1 MSDLQ
6 NPLGNPL
13 EPQPEKKQSA
23 SYSKLSSGHIKK
35 ELGKLPTHLV
45 IIGICLIW
53 VIPTFG
59 LLVTSFRPVQAI
71 NTSGWWTV
79 LSTPPGQQAYQQS
92 CESCH
97 GPDGKALPAADLSD
111 PTLVEKYPRSL
122 QLLAM
127 LRQPINGQPHMQDTP
142 LPSAQQAADITGYLD
157 TLAGITKQAKFTLN
171 NYIDAIMGY
180 RGTSTYRE
188 ACATGTQPTDINCN
202 LSDLLNP
209 RGMGRAFINSLI
221 VTIPATILPILFAAF
236 AGYAFSWMEF
246 KGRMGLFAILVGLQ
260 VVPLQMTL
268 VPISKLYAQLG
279 LNGTFLGVWLF
290 HTGFGLPY
298 AIYLM
303 RNFLGSL
310 PRDLFESAY
319 LDGASHWTAFSKLVI
334 PLAMPAIASL
344 GIFQFLWVWN
354 DLLVALVFLGGTN
367 PVMTYQI
374 SNMVTS
380 LGAGW
385 QLLTAAAFLSMLLP
399 MIVFFSLQR
408 YFVRG
413 MLAGA
418 VKG

>member
-1 MSDLQ
+1 MTRDSI
-6 NPLGNPL
+6 NKRLG
-13 EPQPEKKQSA
+13 Q
-23 SYSKLSSGHIKK
+23 
-35 ELGKLPTHLV
+35 LPTHV
-45 IIGICLIW
+45 I
-53 VIPTFG
+53 VIFTILFWILPTVG
-59 LLVTSFRPVQAI
+59 LLVTSLRPRQDI

-79 LSTPPGQQAYQQS
+79 VSPSPGAQAYSQFCS
-92 CESCH
+92 SCH
-97 GPDGKALPAADLSD
+97 GSNGKAIAAANLADPAVIA
-111 PTLVEKYPRSL
+111 KYPRSF
-122 QLLAM
+122 QLITVLG
-127 LRQPINGQPHMQDTP
+127 RQFNGKPHMGNVP
-142 LPSAQQAADITGYLD
+142 MPSPQQAADILNYMKQQTTGQ
-157 TLAGITKQAKFTLN
+157 TEQRFTLN
-171 NYIDAIMGY
+171 NYIDALVGY
-180 RGTSTYRE
+180 RGTSTYV
-188 ACATGTQPTDINCN
+188 ADCQAGKQPPDLNCN
-202 LSDLLNP
+202 ASDLLNP
-209 RGMGRAFINSLI
+209 RGMGRAFLNSLI
-221 VTIPATILPILFAAF
+221 VTIPATILPILLAAF
-236 AGYAFSWMEF
+236 AGYAFAWLHF
-246 KGRMGLFAILVGLQ
+246 NGRFLIFAVLVALQ

-268 VPISKLYAQLG
+268 VPISRFYAQVG
-279 LNGTFLGVWLF
+279 LNGTFLAVWLF

-303 RNFLGSL
+303 RNFLGAL

-319 LDGASHWTAFSKLVI
+319 LDGASHWTVFWRLVI

-354 DLLVALVFLGGTN
+354 DLLVALVFLGGTT

-385 QLLTAAAFLSMLLP
+385 QLLTAAAFLSMILP

>member
-1 MSDLQ
+1 MNRDRINKILNQ
-6 NPLGNPL
+6 
-13 EPQPEKKQSA
+13 
-23 SYSKLSSGHIKK
+23 I
-35 ELGKLPTHLV
+35 PTHFIIIFMILV
-45 IIGICLIW
+45 WI
-53 VIPTFG
+53 VPTFG
-59 LLVTSFRPVQAI
+59 LLITSLRPSQAI

-79 LSTPPGQQAYQQS
+79 MSPPTGTTEYTQYCA
-92 CESCH
+92 ECH
-97 GPDGKALPAADLSD
+97 GASGNALQNADLTN
-111 PTLVEKYPRSL
+111 PELVGQFPRSI

-127 LRQPINGQPHMQDTP
+127 FKENHPPIENIPE
-142 LPSAQQAADITGYLD
+142 AQAAADIAVYLK
-157 TLAGITKQAKFTLN
+157 GISGIQSQQRFTFS
-171 NYIDAIMGY
+171 NYIDALVGY
-180 RGTSTYRE
+180 RGTRTYQLDCE
-188 ACATGTQPTDINCN
+188 AGTAPPDINCN
-202 LSDLLNP
+202 ASDLLNP
-209 RGMGRAFINSLI
+209 RGMGRAFINSLL

-236 AGYAFSWMEF
+236 AGYAFAWLDF
-246 KGRMGLFAILVGLQ
+246 KGRFLLFAILVGLQ

-268 VPISKLYAQLG
+268 VPISRLYAQLG

-290 HTGFGLPY
+290 HTGFGMPY

-319 LDGASHWTAFSKLVI
+319 LDGASHWTAFYKLVL

-385 QLLTAAAFLSMLLP
+385 QLLTASAFLSMLLP
-399 MIVFFSLQR
+399 MIVFFALQR

>member
-1 MSDLQ
+1 MNRDAI
-6 NPLGNPL
+6 N
-13 EPQPEKKQSA
+13 KV
-23 SYSKLSSGHIKK
+23 LSRI
-35 ELGKLPTHLV
+35 PTHFIIIFTMLV
-45 IIGICLIW
+45 WI
-53 VIPTFG
+53 VPTFG
-59 LLVTSFRPVQAI
+59 LLITSLRPSQDI
-71 NTSGWWTV
+71 NSTGWWTV
-79 LSTPPGQQAYQQS
+79 FSSQKAGGPYAQYCA
-92 CESCH
+92 SCH
-97 GPDGKALPAADLSD
+97 GADGKALPEADLTD
-111 PTLVEKYPRSL
+111 PKVIAKYPRSL
-122 QLLAM
+122 QLLAL
-127 LRQPINGQPHMQDTP
+127 LRKDINGQPHMGNIA
-142 LPSAQQAADITGYLD
+142 LPSAQDAAAIASGLKSGGVSTSR
-157 TLAGITKQAKFTLN
+157 FTIS
-171 NYIDAIMGY
+171 NYVDALVGY
-180 RGTSTYRE
+180 RGTRTYAEDCRDH
-188 ACATGTQPTDINCN
+188 TQATDIHCN
-202 LSDLLNP
+202 ISDLLNP
-209 RGMGRAFINSLI
+209 RGMGRAFINSLL

-236 AGYAFSWMEF
+236 AGYAFAWLDF
-246 KGRMGLFAILVGLQ
+246 KGRFLLFALLVGLQ

-268 VPISKLYAQLG
+268 VPISRLYAQLG

-310 PRDLFESAY
+310 PNDLFEAAY
-319 LDGASHWTAFSKLVI
+319 IDGASHWTVFYRLVL

-354 DLLVALVFLGGTN
+354 DLLVALVFLGGTT

-385 QLLTAAAFLSMLLP
+385 HLLTAAAFLSMLLP

>member
-1 MSDLQ
+1 MNRDRINKYLRSVPTHAIIILTI
-6 NPLGNPL
+6 L
-13 EPQPEKKQSA
+13 
-23 SYSKLSSGHIKK
+23 IWI
-35 ELGKLPTHLV
+35 LPT
-45 IIGICLIW
+45 I
-53 VIPTFG
+53 G
-59 LLVTSFRPVQAI
+59 LLVTSLRPRQDV
-71 NTSGWWTV
+71 NNSGWWSV
-79 LSTPPGQQAYQQS
+79 FSPPPGAKDYTTF

-97 GPDGKALPAADLSD
+97 GPDGSKIPQANLADRSFLSN
-111 PTLVEKYPRSL
+111 YPRSF
-122 QLLAM
+122 QLLTA
-127 LRQPINGQPHMQDTP
+127 LQKQINGKPHMGTIP
-142 LPSAQQAADITGYLD
+142 MPSPQQAADILNYLKQK
-157 TLAGITKQAKFTLN
+157 AGTTSPARFTLN
-171 NYIDAIMGY
+171 NYIDALVGY
-180 RGTSTYRE
+180 RGTNTYVE
-188 ACATGTQPTDINCN
+188 DCASGTQSPDLNCN
-202 LSDLLNP
+202 ISDLLNP

-221 VTIPATILPILFAAF
+221 VTIPATFLPILLAAF
-236 AGYAFSWMEF
+236 AGYAFAWLDF
-246 KGRMGLFAILVGLQ
+246 KGRFLLFAVLVGLQ

-268 VPISKLYAQLG
+268 VPISRIYAQLG

-290 HTGFGLPY
+290 HTGFGMPY

-319 LDGASHWTAFSKLVI
+319 LDGASHWTVFRRLVI

-354 DLLVALVFLGGTN
+354 DLLVALVFLGGTT